1 MQPSGELAILIAL
14 GDGVGMMD
22 AALISLADTFCATP
36 TLRGSRNFVR
46 QGTELRHR
54 GSEGGL
60 GISMV
65 QRT

>member
-1 MQPSGELAILIAL
+1 MILIAL
-14 GDGVGMMD
+14 GDDVGMMD

-54 GSEGGL
+54 GVWE
-60 GISMV
+60 V
-65 QRT
+65 